1 MNKFIIIYCSIIIL
15 FLFLFYSYNIIQ
27 TNKYNKNNIDNINNN
42 MKETFNPNKNTP
54 SFVKNYLNK
63 KVSSAP
69 NYRVENINQYDF
81 DRLYKKLQLIN
92 NEKIKL
98 KGALNYE
105 LRTQSTTDDKLR
117 IDLDHIT
124 KYVLLILNED
134 QYYNFSKTNF
144 GNVEIWTDLKNNSLY
159 KYELFLWD
167 KKNYFEIKL
176 VINIVKFSKQNNSY
190 KFGIK
195 DRTYIF
201 PDYNIGIPSK
211 DQLIPLPTEV
221 NDISNSV
228 DGTSTISPNNP
239 MEIKY
244 LYLNQIEIQNSTLI
258 VNYNK
263 NNDKEPKIELNEN
276 GFCGITDMSL
286 EYIGIEGDNNPYLE
300 KSVAYNKWPT
310 LDEEPKWKAQYP
322 AKPPPQ
328 VWDVD
333 GIYYYSEKGKK
344 KGKKEIRKYCSAYE
358 PGTIWSPD
366 KMPLQ
371 PYFWPTLATIPRNC
385 SENNW
390 LFDQVGPNGT
400 FFGGGK
406 K

>member
-1 MNKFIIIYCSIIIL
+1 MDKFIIIFICILIL
-15 FLFLFYSYNIIQ
+15 FLYLFYYQN
-27 TNKYNKNNIDNINNN
+27 YKNNMILEE
-42 MKETFNPNKNTP
+42 KESFDPTKNTP
-54 SFVKNYLNK
+54 NFVKSYLNQQ
-63 KVSSAP
+63 VSFAP
-69 NYRVENINQYDF
+69 NYRVENINQFDF

-92 NEKIKL
+92 KEKIEL
-98 KGALNYE
+98 EGPLNYD

-117 IDLDHIT
+117 RDLDNIT

-134 QYYNFSKTNF
+134 KYYNFSKTNF
-144 GNVEIWTDLKNNSLY
+144 GNVELWTDVNNNCKY

-176 VINIVKFSKQNNSY
+176 VIDIIKFAQKDNSY

-201 PDYNIGIPSK
+201 PDFLIGFPSK
-211 DQLIPLPTEV
+211 DQMIPLPTEI
-221 NDISNSV
+221 NDISNSIN
-228 DGTSTISPNNP
+228 GTSTLSPNNP
-239 MEIKY
+239 IGTKY

-258 VNYNK
+258 VNYDK
-263 NNDKEPKIELNEN
+263 NNDRTPKIELNEN

-300 KSVAYNKWPT
+300 KGRAYNKWPT

-328 VWDVD
+328 EWDVD
-333 GIYYYSEKGKK
+333 GVYYYSK
-344 KGKKEIRKYCSAYE
+344 KGKRKGEKEMRKYCDIYE

-385 SENNW
+385 GENFWMFN
-390 LFDQVGPNGT
+390 QVGPNGT